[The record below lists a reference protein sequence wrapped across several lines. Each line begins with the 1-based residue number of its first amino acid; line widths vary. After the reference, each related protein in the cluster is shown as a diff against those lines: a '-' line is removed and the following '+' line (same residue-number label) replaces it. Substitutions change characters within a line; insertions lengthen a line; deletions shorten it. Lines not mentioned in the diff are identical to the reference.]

1 MFNRRLIFKILGT
14 LLWVEAAFMSLCLIL
29 AVYHMESDIMAFA
42 LTIGI
47 TCLTGLVFRLLG
59 RKATSALSRRDAYLL
74 VTVVWIAFTAF
85 GMLPFLIGG
94 YIQHVTDAFFETMSG
109 LTTTG
114 ATVIDKVEGLPHGIL
129 FWRSLTQWIG
139 GLGIVFFT
147 IAIIPSFV
155 GGTVKV
161 FAAEATGPIKSK
173 MHPRLTTT
181 AKALWG
187 VYLLLTVACATCFF
201 IFGMD
206 LFDAANYAMT
216 ITATGGFA
224 THDASTGY
232 FNNPAIDYTAIV
244 FMFLSGISFAM
255 LYAALFKGKIKQLLK
270 NAEFRL
276 YAMLALVSTALIVYF
291 LLKYNHYSVSDAIRV
306 ALFQVVSFLTTTG
319 MFNEDAA
326 HRQGE
331 RLDGPYSGTDYTHG
345 LFPRLYPPVFHRL
358 LHHDSC
364 WRGQHQLLY
373 HRPELRQQCGP
384 HPGPRNR
391 PDDVLEHSAHDG
403 QVDTVGP
410 DAHGTSGDFYYAGHF
425 HSLVLEEPLTLRPG
439 HKIARQP
446 LAHPS
451 T

>member
-74 VTVVWIAFTAF
+74 VTVVWVAFTAF

-187 VYLLLTVACATCFF
+187 IYLLLTVVCALLFF
-201 IFGMD
+201 LFGSGD
-206 LFDAANYAMT
+206 RRNRRNAVTLPDVDELDALGGPSGHADVAYA
-216 ITATGGFA
+216 
-224 THDASTGY
+224 HPDH
-232 FNNPAIDYTAIV
+232 
-244 FMFLSGISFAM
+244 
-255 LYAALFKGKIKQLLK
+255 YAG
-270 NAEFRL
+270 
-276 YAMLALVSTALIVYF
+276 LVDD
-291 LLKYNHYSVSDAIRV
+291 H
-306 ALFQVVSFLTTTG
+306 QVVVFTDG
-319 MFNEDAA
+319 
-326 HRQGE
+326 
-331 RLDGPYSGTDYTHG
+331 LDGNQAAG
-345 LFPRLYPPVFHRL
+345 LFRDVDG
-358 LHHDSC
+358 LHAL
-364 WRGQHQLLY
+364 G
-373 HRPELRQQCGP
+373 
-384 HPGPRNR
+384 
-391 PDDVLEHSAHDG
+391 SA
-403 QVDTVGP
+403 
-410 DAHGTSGDFYYAGHF
+410 
-425 HSLVLEEPLTLRPG
+425 
-439 HKIARQP
+439 
-446 LAHPS
+446 
-451 T
+451 